1 MSHERAGRVVVGM
14 SGGVDS
20 SVAALLLREH
30 GWDVHGLYMQNWDED
45 DVYCSAADDFQEAR
59 AAADLLGIPL
69 HRVSFAAEYRARVFE
84 HFLAEHRA
92 GRTPNP
98 DVLCNREIKFGSF
111 LEYARRLG
119 AERIAT
125 GHYARVARDAAG
137 IARLYQ
143 GRDCAKDQS
152 YFLHAVPQ
160 EALTQTL
167 FPLGELEK
175 SEVRARARA
184 AGLANHDRRDSTG
197 ICFIGE
203 RPFRAFLAGFLPE
216 QPGLMRTPEEEIVG
230 RHRGLAYYTLGQR
243 QGLGLGGR
251 RGAADAPWF
260 VVGKDIGQN
269 VLYVAQGDDHPWLYS
284 DALNAVDVHWIA
296 AAPARL
302 PLRCAARVR
311 YRQPQQACMVREI
324 DAERLEVRFD
334 EPQRAV
340 TPGQYVVLYAGE
352 ECLGGGVIASSGSVR
367 PSPIIR
373 ERALH
378 A

>member
-1 MSHERAGRVVVGM
+1 M

-20 SVAALLLREH
+20 AVAALLLREQ
-30 GWDVHGLYMQNWDED
+30 GWDVHGLFMQNWDDD

-59 AAADLLGIPL
+59 AAATLLGIPL

-84 HFLAEHRA
+84 RFLAEHRA

-125 GHYARVARDAAG
+125 GHYARVECDAAG
-137 IARLYQ
+137 VSHLYQ
-143 GRDCAKDQS
+143 GRDRAKDQS
-152 YFLHAVPQ
+152 YFLHAVPR
-160 EALTQTL
+160 EALAQTL
-167 FPLGELEK
+167 FPLGELHK
-175 SEVRARARA
+175 SQVRARART
-184 AGLANHDRRDSTG
+184 AGFANHDRRDSTG

-203 RPFRAFLAGFLPE
+203 RPFRAFLSGFLPE
-216 QPGLMRTPEEEIVG
+216 EPGLMRTPEGELVG

-251 RGAADAPWF
+251 RGAPEAPWF
-260 VVGKDIGQN
+260 VVAKDVERN
-269 VLYVAQGDDHPWLYS
+269 VLYVAQGSDHPWLYS
-284 DALNAVDVHWIA
+284 DTLRAVAVHWIA
-296 AAPARL
+296 GAPARL

-311 YRQPQQACMVREI
+311 YRQPQQACTVTAI
-324 DAERLEVRFD
+324 DADGLELRFD

-352 ECLGGGVIASSGSVR
+352 ECLGGGVIASSGR
-367 PSPIIR
+367 TRASPIIH

>member
-1 MSHERAGRVVVGM
+1 M

-20 SVAALLLREH
+20 SVAALLLREQGH
-30 GWDVHGLYMQNWDED
+30 DVHGLFMQNWDED

-59 AAADLLGIPL
+59 AAADVLGIPL
-69 HRVSFAAEYRARVFE
+69 HRVNFAAEYRARVFE

-98 DVLCNREIKFGSF
+98 DVLCNREIKFGIF

-119 AERIAT
+119 ATRIAT
-125 GHYARVARDAAG
+125 GHYARVAHDAAG
-137 IARLYQ
+137 IAHLYQ
-143 GRDCAKDQS
+143 GRDRAKDQS
-152 YFLHAVPQ
+152 YFLHAIPQ
-160 EALTQTL
+160 EALGVTL
-167 FPLGELEK
+167 FPLGDLAK

-203 RPFRAFLAGFLPE
+203 RHFRTFLAGFLPE
-216 QPGLMRTPEEEIVG
+216 EPGAMRTPEGETVG
-230 RHRGLAYYTLGQR
+230 RHSGLAYYTLGQR

-251 RGAADAPWF
+251 RGGTEAPWF
-260 VVGKDIGQN
+260 VIGKDVAEN
-269 VLYVAQGDDHPWLYS
+269 VLYVGQGDDHPWLYS
-284 DALNAVDVHWIA
+284 EALTANAMHWIA
-296 AAPARL
+296 TAPARL

-311 YRQPQQACMVREI
+311 YRQPQQTCTLTAI
-324 DAERLEVRFD
+324 DAERVEVRFD
-334 EPQRAV
+334 EPQRAI

-352 ECLGGGVIASSGSVR
+352 ECLGGGVIAASEDER

-373 ERALH
+373 ARAVP